1 MQIFDTIAEALK
13 GWLQNGLGL
22 SATASGLIATAVW
35 TLVVILF
42 IMINLIVLVW
52 LERKIS
58 AAMQQRRGPNR
69 LGPAGFLQFPVD
81 IVKVLGKEDIIPA
94 AADKAIFK
102 MASTTLF
109 VTAILAWAVIPLG
122 DGMVLAD
129 LNIGIFY
136 FIAIGSTATISL
148 LMGGFASNN
157 KYSLLGGMRTVAQ
170 MISYEIPMVF
180 SLLGVVMMVGS
191 LRLTDIVNAQKSMWF
206 IVPQLIAFLVYFV
219 ATVAETNRGPFDLA
233 EGEQELVAGYFTE
246 YSGIRYAI
254 WMIAE
259 YGNLVAVAAIASLV
273 FLGGWNA
280 PGFLN
285 YIPVLSYLTLIP
297 GFLWLLAKIYFMIFL
312 FMWVKWTYPRIRIDH
327 LMNFGWKFLIPVSL
341 ANIVVTG
348 VGIYIYRMITG

>member
-1 MQIFDTIAEALK
+1 MQIFITIAEALK
-13 GWLQNGLGL
+13 GWLMNGLGL
-22 SATASGLIATAVW
+22 SATATDLIATAVW

-42 IMINLIVLVW
+42 ILINLIVLVW

-94 AADKAIFK
+94 AADKTIFR

-109 VTAILAWAVIPLG
+109 ITAILAWAVIPLG
-122 DGMVLAD
+122 NGMILAD

-191 LRLTDIVNAQKSMWF
+191 LRLTDIVNAQQNMWF

-259 YGNLVAVAAIASLV
+259 YGNLVAVSAIASLV

-280 PGFLN
+280 PGFLA

-297 GFLWLLAKIYFMIFL
+297 GFFWLLAKIYFMIFL

-348 VGIYIYRMITG
+348 IGIYIYRMITG